1 MTLSSNDNVLMRTLL
16 STIYTFIRTQSS
28 LFRKNKSVLFLERM
42 TNKQVLPAKLEVL
55 LDEPG
60 GVQSGF

>member
-16 STIYTFIRTQSS
+16 STFIRTQSS